1 MKSSEEEKFA
11 RLLLLRLKQNNNE
24 PEMEQRGRPS
34 NKTVFPTHINL
45 NLQAL
50 PGNEIKKRDANKK
63 NLS

>member
-34 NKTVFPTHINL
+34 NKTVLPTHINL

-50 PGNEIKKRDANKK
+50 PGNEI
-63 NLS
+63 

>member
-11 RLLLLRLKQNNNE
+11 RLLLLRLKQNSE

-50 PGNEIKKRDANKK
+50 PGNEFEKRDANTK